1 MNKTE
6 ETNIILTGVGGQG
19 QVTLLRLLGE
29 AGKEANI
36 DLKSSEL
43 HGLSQKGGSVRVHLR
58 LGEEI
63 YSPLVAQ
70 GDADL
75 ILGLERQEALASAKF
90 SSDDTYFL
98 INDHQTPTMAESA
111 SKEEIEKELSQISD
125 QVDFIDANKLS
136 KEDLGNPIVA
146 GVVLT
151 AYACTKDLIPIST
164 NGLKEAIEELMEEK
178 HIDLNLKAV
187 ELGKELA
194 QE

>member
-1 MNKTE
+1 MNNSQ

-19 QVTLLRLLGE
+19 QITLLRLLGE

-58 LGEEI
+58 MGEEI
-63 YSPLVAQ
+63 YSPLVAA

-75 ILGLERQEALASAKF
+75 ILALERQEALASAKF
-90 SSDDTYFL
+90 VSEDTYFL
-98 INDHQTPTMAESA
+98 INDTETPTMSTTA
-111 SKEEIEKELSQISD
+111 SKEEIEKELGKISD
-125 QVDFIDANKLS
+125 KVDFINASKKS
-136 KEDLGNPIVA
+136 KEKLGNPIVA

-151 AYACTKDLIPIST
+151 AYACSKDLIPVST
-164 NGLKEAIEELMEEK
+164 ERLKEAIEELMEEK
-178 HIDLNLKAV
+178 YIDLNLKAV

-194 QE
+194 NS